1 MFFQQLINGLTTGSV
16 YALIALG
23 YTMIYGIL
31 GLINF
36 AQGEI
41 YMCGAF
47 VTVLLLATG
56 KVNFYLACAA
66 GMAAAALL
74 GVVLERVAF
83 RPLRGCHP
91 LVPLI
96 SAIGASIFIENAFQL
111 LFGPQRRDYIN
122 PTALQRGAGWTVHV
136 GGGDVIITYTGVLTI
151 VLSILIMIGLYLLV
165 QRSRLG
171 RAMRAV
177 AENKQVAALMG
188 INVDR
193 VISQTFVI
201 SGVLAGAAGVMW
213 GLHLSLVYYF
223 VGFVPGIKA
232 FTAAVLGGIGNIPG
246 AMLGGLFL
254 GIVESLGPAV
264 LGISFQLKDV
274 LAFAIL
280 VLILIFRPTGIL
292 GEVLTE
298 AKV

>member
-1 MFFQQLINGLTTGSV
+1 MFFQQLLNGLTTGSV

-56 KVNFYLACAA
+56 KVNFFLAFGA

-83 RPLRGCHP
+83 RPLRGSHP

-96 SAIGASIFIENAFQL
+96 SAIGASIFLQSLALL
-111 LFGPQRRDYIN
+111 LFGPLDRPFPIQFAFTSMQIAGVQVSSIQAAILGS
-122 PTALQRGAGWTVHV
+122 AL
-136 GGGDVIITYTGVLTI
+136 VL
-151 VLSILIMIGLYLLV
+151 MGLLV
-165 QRSRLG
+165 AFVRYTRYG
-171 RAMRAV
+171 KAIV
-177 AENKQVAALMG
+177 ACALDRDTARLMG

-193 VISQTFVI
+193 MVALTFLI
-201 SGVLAGAAGVMW
+201 GSALSGAAGIMMAIYYNATDPRMGFLP
-213 GLHLSLVYYF
+213 GL
-223 VGFVPGIKA
+223 KA
-232 FTAAVLGGIGNIPG
+232 FSAAVLGGVGNIPG
-246 AMLGGLFL
+246 AILGGLVL
-254 GIVESLGPAV
+254 GVAESLGTAY
-264 LGISFQLKDV
+264 ISSGYKDAI
-274 LAFAIL
+274 AFAIL
-280 VLILIFRPTGIL
+280 ILVLLIRPQGIL
-292 GEVLTE
+292 RGRGD
-298 AKV
+298 

>member
-47 VTVLLLATG
+47 VAVLLLASG
-56 KVNFYLACAA
+56 VNFYVAFAT

-96 SAIGASIFIENAFQL
+96 SAIGASIFLQSLALL
-111 LFGPQRRDYIN
+111 LFGPNDRPFPVQFTFSSIKI
-122 PTALQRGAGWTVHV
+122 AGMPV
-136 GGGDVIITYTGVLTI
+136 
-151 VLSILIMIGLYLLV
+151 SILQIAIL
-165 QRSRLG
+165 
-171 RAMRAV
+171 AV
-177 AENKQVAALMG
+177 ALAFMGLLIVFVRYTTYGKAIMACALDRDTARLMG

-193 VISQTFVI
+193 MVSLTFLVG
-201 SGVLAGAAGVMW
+201 SALSGAAGVMMAIYYNATYPRM
-213 GLHLSLVYYF
+213 GLL
-223 VGFVPGIKA
+223 PGLKA
-232 FTAAVLGGIGNIPG
+232 FSAAILGGVGNIPG
-246 AMLGGLFL
+246 AILGGLLL
-254 GIVESLGPAV
+254 GVAESLGAAY
-264 LGISFQLKDV
+264 ISSGFKDAI
-274 LAFAIL
+274 AFAIL
-280 VLILIFRPTGIL
+280 VLVLLIRPQGIL
-292 GEVLTE
+292 RGRGD
-298 AKV
+298 